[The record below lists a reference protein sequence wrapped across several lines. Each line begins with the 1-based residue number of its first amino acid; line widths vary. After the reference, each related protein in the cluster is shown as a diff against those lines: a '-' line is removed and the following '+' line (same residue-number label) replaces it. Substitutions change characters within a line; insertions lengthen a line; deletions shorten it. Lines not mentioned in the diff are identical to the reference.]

1 MKNLLMLIIIGL
13 LACVT
18 HYKKWVKFLVACVST
33 KFKIYDVADELARA
47 PIKSQRVD
55 QIMVRAR
62 TN

>member
-1 MKNLLMLIIIGL
+1 MLIIIGL

-47 PIKSQRVD
+47 PIKSQRMD
-55 QIMVRAR
+55 
-62 TN
+62 

>member
-1 MKNLLMLIIIGL
+1 MENVICLINLLASEVRVILQSL
-13 LACVT
+13 HFFFCVG
-18 HYKKWVKFLVACVST
+18 VST
-33 KFKIYDVADELARA
+33 KFKIYDVADELAGA

>member
-1 MKNLLMLIIIGL
+1 MDKDFQMKISWWEIFFKI
-13 LACVT
+13 
-18 HYKKWVKFLVACVST
+18 VSM

-55 QIMVRAR
+55 QIMVKAR